1 MLEIEVKARVS
12 DAKRLERELLKRGA
26 RDFGVMHQ
34 KDVYYAHPARDFA
47 KTDEA
52 LRIRVAN
59 DLQVITY
66 KGPKLDATTKT
77 REEIEVSVA
86 SAEATA
92 TIFERL
98 GFRPV
103 VAVRKMRH
111 TFGLKGIEVCL
122 DSVEGLGDF
131 VEFELDDE
139 DMEEG
144 KRRIAALMKEL
155 KVVGSERRSYLE
167 LLLEK
172 K

>member
-1 MLEIEVKARVS
+1 MLEIEVKARVR
-12 DAKRLERELLKRGA
+12 DAAKLEGELLKRGA
-26 RDFGVMHQ
+26 RDFGVTLQ

-59 DLQVITY
+59 DLQIITY
-66 KGPKLDATTKT
+66 KGPKVDTTTKS

-92 TIFERL
+92 KIFEKL

-103 VAVRKMRH
+103 ATVRKRRR

-131 VEFELDDE
+131 VEFELDGE
-139 DMEEG
+139 DLEEG
-144 KRRIAALMKEL
+144 KVRIATLMKEL
-155 KVVGSERRSYLE
+155 RIEGSERRSYLE

>member
-1 MLEIEVKARVS
+1 MLEIEVKTRIEDAR
-12 DAKRLERELLKRGA
+12 RLENELLKRGA
-26 RDFGVMHQ
+26 RDFGVALQ
-34 KDVYYAHPARDFA
+34 RDVYYSHPARDFA
-47 KTDEA
+47 STDEA
-52 LRIRVAN
+52 LRIRISN

-92 TIFERL
+92 KILERL

-103 VAVRKMRH
+103 VAVEKKRH
-111 TFGLKGIEVCL
+111 TFGLRGIEICV
-122 DSVEGLGDF
+122 DRVRDLGDY

-139 DMEEG
+139 EMEEG
-144 KRRIAALMKEL
+144 KRRIAELMEEL
-155 KVVGSERRSYLE
+155 GVKGSERRSYLE

-172 K
+172 